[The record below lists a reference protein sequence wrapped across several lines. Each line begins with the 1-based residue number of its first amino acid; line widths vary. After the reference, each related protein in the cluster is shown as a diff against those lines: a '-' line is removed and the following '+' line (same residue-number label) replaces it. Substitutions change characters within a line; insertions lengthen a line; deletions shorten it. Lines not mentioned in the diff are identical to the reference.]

1 MGWKRRKRRW
11 LSRRRRILGEVNQPR
26 EKSKVVAEIAIFA
39 FRGERGKFRKQSEK
53 LFNNFSFLPFHS
65 EESGGLNLQ

>member
-26 EKSKVVAEIAIFA
+26 EKSKVVAEIAI
-39 FRGERGKFRKQSEK
+39 RPSCVSRRERKVPKAERKVI
-53 LFNNFSFLPFHS
+53 
-65 EESGGLNLQ
+65 